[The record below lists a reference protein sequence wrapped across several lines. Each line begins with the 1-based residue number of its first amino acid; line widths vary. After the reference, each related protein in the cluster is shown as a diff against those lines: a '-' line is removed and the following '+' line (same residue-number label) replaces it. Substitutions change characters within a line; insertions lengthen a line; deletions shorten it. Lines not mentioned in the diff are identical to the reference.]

1 MAKEKDTRIWKALN
15 AVTRTKDASL
25 LDDPDFEKFYTPFT
39 INMAL
44 GHHDDTVLAA
54 NLMNERHWLSPQL
67 QFMFLLN
74 TIRPRFRKSEWLK
87 ATVSDDARD
96 LAEYY
101 GCSVRHARNL
111 VSLHTSDQ
119 MTYIRRRLDKG
130 GVVTKTGARHDSS

>member
-1 MAKEKDTRIWKALN
+1 MAKDDRIWKCLN

-25 LDDPDFEKFYTPFT
+25 LDDPEFAKFYTPYT

-44 GHHDDTVLAA
+44 GHHADTVLAA
-54 NLMNERHWLSPQL
+54 NLMNERHGLTPEL
-67 QFMFLLN
+67 QFMFLLH

-87 ATVSDDARD
+87 TTVSDDAEA

-101 GCSVRHARNL
+101 GCSVRHARTL

-119 MTYIRRRLDKG
+119 MTYIRQRLEKG
-130 GVVTKTGARHDSS
+130 GASTKTGARHDTS